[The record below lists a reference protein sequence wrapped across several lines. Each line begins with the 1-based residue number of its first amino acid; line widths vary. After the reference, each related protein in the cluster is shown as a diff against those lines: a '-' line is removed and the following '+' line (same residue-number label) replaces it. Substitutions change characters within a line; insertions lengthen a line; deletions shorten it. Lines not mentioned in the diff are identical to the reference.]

1 MYSIYITSVNIN
13 GETEIKIE
21 PQREGIGLPMKRR
34 FVKLEH

>member
-13 GETEIKIE
+13 GEAEIEIE
-21 PQREGIGLPMKRR
+21 PQREGTGLPMKRR